1 MAIKLLATDL
11 DDTLLND
18 QFMVSQQNKEAIF
31 KAVEQGVIV
40 TIATGRMFSSA
51 LPFAKQ
57 LGINVPIIT
66 YNGALVKY
74 CNTGEVLFE
83 QPIDPEVVGEILEL
97 FREKNWYIHLYVND
111 ILYVKEH
118 CEKAQGY
125 EKLAGIKAEVVGD
138 KIYDF
143 REGILKM
150 LAIAEPEQMK
160 EVAKTVQ
167 TTFKGRVFAPQ
178 SKENYLEIVDPNIN
192 KAIALDFLA
201 KKLNVRQEEV
211 MAIGDSNNDLDMIK
225 YAGFGVEMG
234 NAFETVKAVADVVT
248 CSNEESGVAAAI
260 EKFILQAK

>member
-97 FREKNWYIHLYVND
+97 LF
-111 ILYVKEH
+111 
-118 CEKAQGY
+118 
-125 EKLAGIKAEVVGD
+125 
-138 KIYDF
+138 
-143 REGILKM
+143 
-150 LAIAEPEQMK
+150 
-160 EVAKTVQ
+160 
-167 TTFKGRVFAPQ
+167 
-178 SKENYLEIVDPNIN
+178 S
-192 KAIALDFLA
+192 
-201 KKLNVRQEEV
+201 
-211 MAIGDSNNDLDMIK
+211 
-225 YAGFGVEMG
+225 G
-234 NAFETVKAVADVVT
+234 NF
-248 CSNEESGVAAAI
+248 
-260 EKFILQAK
+260 

>member
-1 MAIKLLATDL
+1 MKILVLADEENKALYDFYDPERTRGVDLIISCGDL
-11 DDTLLND
+11 DHRYLEYLET
-18 QFMVSQQNKEAIF
+18 M
-31 KAVEQGVIV
+31 
-40 TIATGRMFSSA
+40 T
-51 LPFAKQ
+51 
-57 LGINVPIIT
+57 NVPLLYVAGNHDKGYVHEPPQGCI
-66 YNGALVKY
+66 
-74 CNTGEVLFE
+74 
-83 QPIDPEVVGEILEL
+83 PID
-97 FREKNWYIHLYVND
+97 
-111 ILYVKEH
+111 
-118 CEKAQGY
+118 
-125 EKLAGIKAEVVGD
+125 D

-225 YAGFGVEMG
+225 YAGFGVAMG

-248 CSNEESGVAAAI
+248 GSNEESGVATAI

>member
-118 CEKAQGY
+118 CEKAQG
-125 EKLAGIKAEVVGD
+125 
-138 KIYDF
+138 
-143 REGILKM
+143 
-150 LAIAEPEQMK
+150 
-160 EVAKTVQ
+160 
-167 TTFKGRVFAPQ
+167 GR
-178 SKENYLEIVDPNIN
+178 I
-192 KAIALDFLA
+192 
-201 KKLNVRQEEV
+201 RHW
-211 MAIGDSNNDLDMIK
+211 
-225 YAGFGVEMG
+225 
-234 NAFETVKAVADVVT
+234 KAVRKGYYPA
-248 CSNEESGVAAAI
+248 
-260 EKFILQAK
+260 